1 MEVATHDMEVALILG
16 ILALTIAIAQAI
28 TYTPSQVH
36 AVYFCMSERELRISD
51 MDSYT
56 ARMLSTFVFQP
67 SSFLRFAVGML
78 PALLLGKG
86 QTLTVMLTCS

>member
-1 MEVATHDMEVALILG
+1 
-16 ILALTIAIAQAI
+16 
-28 TYTPSQVH
+28 
-36 AVYFCMSERELRISD
+36 

-78 PALLLGKG
+78 PAPLLGKG
-86 QTLTVMLTCS
+86 QTLTVSVHMLLATDPSNCHEVISLRIQLHLRTVKSMSVKWSCRR